1 FSDRVG
7 SLTNFLLQLRMM
19 SLHNERIADIAMN
32 EREAR
37 KPDTAMK
44 ADMYPVALETQDLS
58 FRYDSQSAPVFSN
71 LNISIKPGESVA
83 ITGASGSGK
92 TTLMKV
98 LCGLLVPESGRVMI
112 DGTDIRSLGVNNY
125 HKIISC

>member
-1 FSDRVG
+1 
-7 SLTNFLLQLRMM
+7 
-19 SLHNERIADIAMN
+19 MN

-98 LCGLLVPESGRVMI
+98 LCGLLVPES
-112 DGTDIRSLGVNNY
+112 
-125 HKIISC
+125 